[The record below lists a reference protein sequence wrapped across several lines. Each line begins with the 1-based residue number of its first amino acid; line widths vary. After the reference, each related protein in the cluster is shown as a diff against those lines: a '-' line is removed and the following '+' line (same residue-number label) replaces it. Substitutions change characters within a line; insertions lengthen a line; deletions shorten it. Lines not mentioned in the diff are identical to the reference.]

1 MANYYYPPNDN
12 QNIDEINRRN
22 FYYQTKAK
30 QERKEIRKLGN
41 ILGGSLFMFIA
52 CQYIAVLTLK
62 TLGLSSKLDTSV
74 IFENSFLI
82 LGVELFSVV
91 LPFGIMALTNK
102 SKYEFDIIPTKK
114 IKPGKLSLWVGFGM
128 FCCILANYVVNI
140 LMALFNAFGYQL
152 KQNEVLE
159 PDSVFACIVCILGT
173 AVVPAICEEF
183 AMRCCSLGLLR
194 KYGKAFGVV
203 AVSII
208 FGLLHGNV
216 IQFVFAGLV
225 GLVLGYVTIKT
236 DSVVPAVIIHGLNN
250 GISAVS
256 SVFTYAVGEKS
267 GENLTVALFILWLVV
282 GAVCTVML
290 IFKKQFKKNEKN
302 KMREPFE
309 NSLGKKLA
317 SFFFV
322 PGMIIPFV
330 YLVFATVTTIEKI

>member
-1 MANYYYPPNDN
+1 MANYYNPPFEN
-12 QNIDEINRRN
+12 QNSEEINRRN

-30 QERKEIRKLGN
+30 QEKKEIRKLGN
-41 ILGGSLFMFIA
+41 ILGGSLFMFVA
-52 CQYIAVLTLK
+52 CQYIVVFILQFF
-62 TLGLSSKLDTSV
+62 GLADKMNSSV
-74 IFENSFLI
+74 IFQNSFLI

-91 LPFGIMALTNK
+91 LPFGLVALTNK
-102 SKYEFDIIPTKK
+102 KKYSTDIIPTKK
-114 IKPGKLSLWVGFGM
+114 ITAKDLTLWVGFGM
-128 FCCILANYVVNI
+128 FCCIIANYAVNI
-140 LMALFNAFGYQL
+140 MIVLFKAFGYQL
-152 KQNEVLE
+152 KQADVLK
-159 PDSVFACIVCILGT
+159 PDSVFACIIVVLGT

-236 DSVVPAVIIHGLNN
+236 DSVVPAIIIHGLNN
-250 GISAVS
+250 GMSAFSYVMGY
-256 SVFTYAVGEKS
+256 VVGGKAVEKS
-267 GENLTVALFILWLVV
+267 TVALFVFWVIVGLVCLIIL
-282 GAVCTVML
+282 AC
-290 IFKKQFKKNEKN
+290 KKQFNKEEK
-302 KMREPFE
+302 RLSEPFE
-309 NSLGKKLA
+309 NSLGTKLV

-330 YLVFATVTTIEKI
+330 YLIFSTITTIEKI